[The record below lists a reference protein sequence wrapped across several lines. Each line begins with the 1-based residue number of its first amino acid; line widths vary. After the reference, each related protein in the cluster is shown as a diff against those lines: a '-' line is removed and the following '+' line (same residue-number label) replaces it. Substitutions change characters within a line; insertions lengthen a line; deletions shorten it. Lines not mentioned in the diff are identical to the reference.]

1 LLVLP
6 AGQRWALAAG
16 LAAAVTMAQPTSAN
30 PAATAL
36 ALALG
41 SVFAASRGRPALAGT
56 LAGVTAFWRPDFG
69 GVAALA
75 VLAVLIVRARDPART
90 VPSVPSS
97 LRRVAVGFGASV
109 VALYLPFVV
118 AAGVPAV
125 WDGLI
130 AASARDT
137 GAWRLPFPL
146 AYDGGLDTSSAR
158 TLAEDAKDV
167 LNYYVPLTAV
177 IALGLAAVL
186 AGAAALRARRP
197 DPYRARQ
204 PADPGVSGA
213 LAGLLVLGGGMT
225 LYLLGRADDLHA
237 QPLAAVA
244 CGALPLAAAAVA
256 GPGPAGA
263 PIRRVAAAL
272 VAVLLVAGV
281 ANRVSALV
289 LAPDLERVHVP
300 GVPGIKVP
308 PQEARAIPRLVR
320 HVQRLT
326 EPGEPIYVAPRRSD
340 LVALSDPLIHTLVRR
355 PNVLR
360 RDVFLQAPEREQRA
374 IVAALERA
382 RPPVVV
388 RWLDPAS
395 TRPEPNA
402 RGRSSG
408 SRVLDRHLARTYR
421 REARYGAYEI
431 LRRRG

>member
-1 LLVLP
+1 
-6 AGQRWALAAG
+6 
-16 LAAAVTMAQPTSAN
+16 
-30 PAATAL
+30 
-36 ALALG
+36 
-41 SVFAASRGRPALAGT
+41 
-56 LAGVTAFWRPDFG
+56 
-69 GVAALA
+69 
-75 VLAVLIVRARDPART
+75 
-90 VPSVPSS
+90 
-97 LRRVAVGFGASV
+97 
-109 VALYLPFVV
+109 VALYGPFVV

-137 GAWRLPFPL
+137 GAWRLPLPL
-146 AYDGGLDTSSAR
+146 AYDGGLDWSSAR
-158 TLAEDAKDV
+158 GLAEDAKDV
-167 LNYYVPLTAV
+167 LTFYVPLTAV
-177 IALGLAAVL
+177 VALAFAAVL

-204 PADPGVSGA
+204 PADPGVPGA
-213 LAGLLVLGGGMT
+213 LAGLLVLGAGMT

-244 CGALPLAAAAVA
+244 CAALPLAAAAGAA
-256 GPGPAGA
+256 GPGASR
-263 PIRRVAAAL
+263 IRPVAAAL
-272 VAVLLVAGV
+272 VGVLLLAGA
-281 ANRVSALV
+281 ANRASALL
-289 LAPDLERVHVP
+289 LAPELERVHVP

-308 PQEARAIPRLVR
+308 PREARAIPRLVR
-320 HVQRLT
+320 HVQRLA
-326 EPGEPIYVAPRRSD
+326 EPGEAIYVAPRRSD

-374 IVAALERA
+374 IVAALERT

-408 SRVLDRHLARTYR
+408 SRLLDRHLARAYR
-421 REARYGAYEI
+421 RDAVYGAYEV
-431 LRRRG
+431 LRRRGEA

>member
-1 LLVLP
+1 M
-6 AGQRWALAAG
+6 AAG
-16 LAAAVTMAQPTSAN
+16 
-30 PAATAL
+30 
-36 ALALG
+36 
-41 SVFAASRGRPALAGT
+41 
-56 LAGVTAFWRPDFG
+56 
-69 GVAALA
+69 
-75 VLAVLIVRARDPART
+75 I
-90 VPSVPSS
+90 PS
-97 LRRVAVGFGASV
+97 
-109 VALYLPFVV
+109 
-118 AAGVPAV
+118 V

-146 AYDGGLDTSSAR
+146 AYEGGLDASSVRA
-158 TLAEDAKDV
+158 LAEDAKDV
-167 LNYYVPLTAV
+167 LTFYVPLAAVTALV
-177 IALGLAAVL
+177 LAAGLAGV
-186 AGAAALRARRP
+186 AGLRARRA

-204 PADPGVSGA
+204 PAHPGISEA

-225 LYLLGRADDLHA
+225 LYFLGRADDLHA

-244 CGALPLAAAAVA
+244 CGALPLAAAL
-256 GPGPAGA
+256 A
-263 PIRRVAAAL
+263 PETARIRPVAAAL
-272 VAVLLVAGV
+272 VGVLLVAGV

-289 LAPDLERVHVP
+289 VPPDLERVHVP